1 MQQDLRRPA
10 LYVVATPIGNLRDV
24 SQRACEVLRA
34 VDLVVAEDTRVTGRL
49 LGHLGIDKPLIALHQ
64 HNERRAA
71 PRVLSA
77 LAEGAAVALASD
89 AGTPGLSD
97 PGALL
102 VQAVR
107 AQGIAI
113 VPIPGPSALAAAWS
127 VSGMSGPFLFYG
139 FLPQRPAERR
149 KALTGL
155 AQLRFALVFYEA
167 PHRVLETAVDIA
179 QILGEARQVV
189 LARELTKVFEQVH
202 TCTAAKLPQWLEEDA
217 DRQRGE
223 LVLMVS
229 AGVETAPSDELAEK
243 ALRVLIEELAPAQA
257 ARLAAHISGAARG
270 SLYDLALKLRSAGA
284 GVGK

>member
-1 MQQDLRRPA
+1 
-10 LYVVATPIGNLRDV
+10 LRDV

-49 LGHLGIDKPLIALHQ
+49 LGHLGIDKPLLALHQ

-71 PRVLSA
+71 PRVLAA
-77 LAEGAAVALASD
+77 LADGAAVALASD

-107 AQGIAI
+107 AQGLAI

-155 AQLRFALVFYEA
+155 AQLHFALVFYEA
-167 PHRVLETAVDIA
+167 PHRVLETAMDIA

-202 TCTAAKLPQWLEEDA
+202 TCAAAKLPQWLEEDA

-270 SLYDLALKLRSAGA
+270 SLYDLALKLRSPGA

>member
-1 MQQDLRRPA
+1 
-10 LYVVATPIGNLRDV
+10 LRDV

-49 LGHLGIDKPLIALHQ
+49 LGHLGIDKPLLALHQ

-71 PRVLSA
+71 PRVLAA
-77 LAEGAAVALASD
+77 LADGAAVALASD

-113 VPIPGPSALAAAWS
+113 VPSPGPSALAAAWS

-155 AQLRFALVFYEA
+155 AQLHFALVFYEA
-167 PHRVLETAVDIA
+167 PHRVLETAMDIA

-202 TCTAAKLPQWLEEDA
+202 ACTAAKLPQWLEDDA

-229 AGVETAPSDELAEK
+229 AGAETAPSDELAEK

-270 SLYDLALKLRSAGA
+270 SLYDLALKLRSPGA